1 MKTGSMEPI
10 DIDNLIKNKLLE
22 TNERHQHE
30 MDLAKPFIWS
40 AVQNKIGKKSSL
52 TWYHL
57 AAAVVILMIS
67 FSFVLYSVQK
77 GHTNEMEL
85 LSDKIDQ
92 LQRDYSSQ
100 ATMIQTKDSQ
110 VTTLGSELRN
120 VELKLAD
127 LQLQKPLS
135 QKEVFVYQTDTVY
148 LKQVKY
154 ITTIAYP
161 DEPEEK
167 DIVPSVEQ
175 TELIGIAQVQQ
186 DQMDDAIFPSYSSQ
200 RNSQPSET
208 IKIKFGSFTVKK

>member
-30 MDLAKPFIWS
+30 MELAKPFIWS

-110 VTTLGSELRN
+110 VATLGSELRN

-148 LKQVKY
+148 LKQVEY
-154 ITTIAYP
+154 ITTITYP
-161 DEPEEK
+161 DEPVEK

>member
-30 MDLAKPFIWS
+30 MELAKPFIWS

-110 VTTLGSELRN
+110 VATLGSELRN

-148 LKQVKY
+148 LKQVEY